1 MMGQGLQVAPEEVVL
16 ASKDLGDGT
25 VQTDISVPQAHCAA
39 CIGTIEGVLG
49 RLEGVLFARV
59 NLTAKRVTVKWR
71 QDGVVPPMIETL
83 REVGYD
89 ASLTEPAAGPGDP
102 EMGRLLRATAVAGFA
117 AMNIMLLSVSVW
129 SGAGS
134 VRSLARRRR
143 RSLRSLRTPDC
154 CPRSLLAGIPGSRSF
169 ARRRLRSLRSLRT
182 PDVFAR
188 SSPCHVGAGDR
199 ASRRCTRRRR
209 TW

>member
-129 SGAGS
+129 SGAEPGTRHAFHLVS
-134 VRSLARRRR
+134 AAIALPALAYSGRVFFA
-143 RSLRSLRTPDC
+143 SAWSALRE
-154 CPRSLLAGIPGSRSF
+154 AIPFMGR
-169 ARRRLRSLRSLRT
+169 
-182 PDVFAR
+182 
-188 SSPCHVGAGDR
+188 DR
-199 ASRRCTRRRR
+199 AMDGDVATAVRLVQEGRLLSAARGARG
-209 TW
+209 